1 MFNPKYSQDLTGL
14 CTCDVEDLDYQG
26 GSFTEIGGTY
36 WGKTKIAETC
46 ANSDSWTQG
55 SFSVCVHS
63 VSFYQYSTRECH
75 QSWILF
81 HAHVNAHAKIVI
93 RGRPYVCE
101 GYCGGFFLMVRPA
114 W

>member
-1 MFNPKYSQDLTGL
+1 MYNPKYSQDLTGL

-26 GSFTEIGGTY
+26 GSFIEIGGHIG
-36 WGKTKIAETC
+36 GKRRLPKPAQIRTPG
-46 ANSDSWTQG
+46 QG

-63 VSFYQYSTRECH
+63 VSFYQYSTQECH